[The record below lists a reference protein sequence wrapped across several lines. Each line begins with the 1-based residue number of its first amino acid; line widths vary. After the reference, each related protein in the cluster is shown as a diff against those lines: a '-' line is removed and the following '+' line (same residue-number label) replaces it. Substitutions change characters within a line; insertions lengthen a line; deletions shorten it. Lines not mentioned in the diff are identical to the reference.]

1 MLTWNE
7 TAVVAGATV
16 GFFALPVVLSSI
28 GLTAAGPTAGSW
40 FAAHMGASL
49 PATSYMAA
57 V

>member
-16 GFFALPVVLSSI
+16 GFVALPLVFSTI

-40 FAAHMGASL
+40 FATHMGASL
-49 PATSYMAA
+49 SGTSYMATI
-57 V
+57 